1 MISTKELRIDNLVK
15 DRNGNIWR
23 IGCITGMHM
32 GYVLGTYKGDGSLNF
47 ERRIDD
53 GIIKW
58 YTNECDGYDVYPI
71 KLNER
76 ILDRMGFDDRDEY
89 DCRHKKEIA
98 IYRNNEGEYIL
109 DTGVYVEYRDTGIYI
124 KSLHHLQNMA
134 YDLYGISL
142 NLNIFDDDYPG
153 DASFV

>member
-1 MISTKELRIDNLVK
+1 MISAKELRIGNLVK
-15 DRNGNIWR
+15 DEDGNIWR
-23 IGCITGMHM
+23 IGCITNM
-32 GYVLGTYKGDGSLNF
+32 YKDDSSLIL
-47 ERRIDD
+47 ERRIDN
-53 GIIKW
+53 GVIKW
-58 YTNECDGYDVYPI
+58 YGNEYNTYPI
-71 KLNER
+71 KLNDR
-76 ILDRMGFDDRDEY
+76 MLDRMGFDDRDEY

-98 IYRNNEGEYIL
+98 IYRDNEGKYIL

-142 NLNIFDDDYPG
+142 DLNIFDDDYPG

>member
-1 MISTKELRIDNLVK
+1 MISAKELRIGNLVK
-15 DRNGNIWR
+15 DEDGNIWR
-23 IGCITGMHM
+23 IGCITNM
-32 GYVLGTYKGDGSLNF
+32 YKDDSSLIL
-47 ERRIDD
+47 ERRIDN
-53 GIIKW
+53 GVIKW
-58 YTNECDGYDVYPI
+58 YGNECNTYPI
-71 KLNER
+71 ELNDR
-76 ILDRMGFDDRDEY
+76 MLDRMGFDDRDEY

-142 NLNIFDDDYPG
+142 DLNIFDDDYPG

>member
-1 MISTKELRIDNLVK
+1 MISAKELRIGNLVK
-15 DRNGNIWR
+15 DEDGNIWR
-23 IGCITGMHM
+23 IGCITNM
-32 GYVLGTYKGDGSLNF
+32 YKDDSSLIL
-47 ERRIDD
+47 ERRIDN
-53 GIIKW
+53 GVIKW
-58 YTNECDGYDVYPI
+58 YGNEYNTYPI
-71 KLNER
+71 KLNDR
-76 ILDRMGFDDRDEY
+76 MLDRMGFDDRDEY

-98 IYRNNEGEYIL
+98 IYRNNEGKYIL

-142 NLNIFDDDYPG
+142 DLNIFDDDYPG